1 MTTNE
6 STDLEQ
12 RLGLDFRDKSLL
24 QRALT
29 HRSYLNEHPDFPFE
43 DNERLE
49 FLGDAVID
57 FITGEYLYHRFPELP
72 EGPLTNLRSALV
84 RRETLAS
91 FARDI
96 DLGRY
101 LRMGFGEAESGG
113 RERPTV
119 LGDAFEALTGG
130 LYLDQGLQAAIEFLT
145 PFVEAEVARMLHGQ
159 WDKDAK
165 SRLQE
170 LAQSQMRHTPRY
182 TTISEAGP
190 DHAKEFTVQVMI
202 AGRPYGLGTGHSKQ
216 QAAQAAAQASLE
228 LIEAETARAG
238 VAAEQAG
245 ERVLEQKDE

>member
-1 MTTNE
+1 MTMTTSE
-6 STDLEQ
+6 PADLEQ
-12 RLGLDFRDKSLL
+12 QLGLDFGDKSLL
-24 QRALT
+24 HRALT

-57 FITGEYLYHRFPELP
+57 FVTGEYLYHRFPELP

-84 RRETLAS
+84 RGETLAF
-91 FARDI
+91 FAREI

-101 LRMGFGEAESGG
+101 LRMGNGESESGG

-119 LGDAFEALTGG
+119 LGDAFEALAGG
-130 LYLDQGLQAAIEFLT
+130 LYLDQGLQAVIEFLT
-145 PFVEAEVARMLHGQ
+145 PFIDAEVARTLHGQ

-182 TTISEAGP
+182 MTVSETGP
-190 DHAKEFTVQVMI
+190 DHAKEFTVQVVI

-228 LIEAETARAG
+228 LIEAEVARAT
-238 VAAEQAG
+238 AAETK
-245 ERVLEQKDE
+245 EPVPDHKDE